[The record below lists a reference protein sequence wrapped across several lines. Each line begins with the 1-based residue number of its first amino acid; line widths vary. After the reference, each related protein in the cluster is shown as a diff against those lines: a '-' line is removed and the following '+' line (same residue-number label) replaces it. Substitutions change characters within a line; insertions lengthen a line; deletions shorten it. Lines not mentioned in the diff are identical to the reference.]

1 MGIDAAIGAQRK
13 GPSKLTAKQ
22 RRFAEELA
30 LGNSKAGAYRAAYD
44 SHSAPVIQSQEGYRL
59 SRHPEVSATVEALR
73 LAAEARRHATPA
85 ALRSLVIE
93 RLTAHAIDDGIQP
106 AQRLRA
112 LELLGKVTE
121 VAAFTERREVITQR
135 DPAAARAALLDNL
148 RAALRDGAI
157 TVERDVSPVLPDP
170 GRPDVPDDSPGDDAV
185 MHTGDAVPER
195 AGDAPGDAPDAGDAM
210 PEHAGP
216 GGQIGQDGE
225 GDPHP
230 PERERDAPPVHM
242 LSNPPVQSP
251 SVSVTPVTL
260 SDFPQLKQ

>member
-1 MGIDAAIGAQRK
+1 MGRRVSRAEIEQAIGTMGIDAAIGAQRK
-13 GPSKLTAKQ
+13 GPSKLTTKQ
-22 RRFAEELA
+22 RRFAEAIA
-30 LGNSKAGAYRAAYD
+30 LGETKASAYRQAYA
-44 SHSAPVIQSQEGYRL
+44 SNAKPHHQSLEGQRL
-59 SRHPEVSATVEALR
+59 MASPAIAQQVEALM

-148 RAALRDGAI
+148 RAALRDGSI

-210 PEHAGP
+210 REHAGP

-225 GDPHP
+225 GSP
-230 PERERDAPPVHM
+230 PPPR
-242 LSNPPVQSP
+242 
-251 SVSVTPVTL
+251 TRA
-260 SDFPQLKQ
+260 